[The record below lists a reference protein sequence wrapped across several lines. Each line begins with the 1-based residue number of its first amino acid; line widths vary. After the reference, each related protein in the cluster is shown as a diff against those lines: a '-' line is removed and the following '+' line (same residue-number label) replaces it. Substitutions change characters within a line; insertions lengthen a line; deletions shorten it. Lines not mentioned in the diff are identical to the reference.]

1 VDNRNDV
8 RELLISRHAKV
19 TPEQAGIPAGTSRR
33 VPGLRRSEVA
43 MLADVSIEYYSR
55 VERGHLSGVSDSVLD
70 ALARALQL
78 DDAERQ
84 HLFGLAR
91 TANASPAVAR
101 RRRPSERAVG
111 PGVQVMLDAITAVPA
126 VVRTGRMDIVAANRL
141 GHALYCEMF
150 ASPERPANLARFT
163 FLDRDRA
170 ERFHPDWEQAA
181 DICVAILR
189 TEAGRDPYDKHLQ
202 DLIGELSTRSEDFRT
217 RWGAHNV
224 RRHSTGLKHFHHPA
238 VGDLDLTYREMAL
251 VGEPACPSW
260 CTPPIPAPAPGTP
273 RVYSPDGR
281 PPRTRPNRPRHRRR
295 PRARA

>member
-1 VDNRNDV
+1 M
-8 RELLISRHAKV
+8 RELLISRHAKL
-19 TPEQAGIPAGTSRR
+19 TPEQAGIPAGTNRR

-55 VERGHLSGVSDSVLD
+55 VERGDLSGVSDSVLD

-141 GHALYCEMF
+141 
-150 ASPERPANLARFT
+150 ANLARFT
-163 FLDRDRA
+163 FLERDRA

-189 TEAGRDPYDKHLQ
+189 AEAGRDPYDKQPQ